1 MLITKKRF
9 DLMEKEKRE
18 LEEKLDHLY
27 SEYEDKK
34 LFFEVFIEKFNKELS
49 ETVEQHEIVNS
60 QHYVMA
66 DMVKKIKDHF
76 DKVNGLSQ
84 HSFDTSKELY
94 LKGED
99 LIQSAKDMVM
109 KSEEGRDS
117 VNKVEKLIVHL
128 GEKLEETYQKM
139 NQLSE
144 RSKEIEVI
152 VSTIKEIAD
161 QTNLLALNAS
171 IEAARAGDQG
181 KGFAVV
187 AKEVRK
193 LAESTAVSTSDISNL
208 THNIQKDIQDTLQ
221 STNSSTGLIRDGI
234 DLSKVTSNKIDF
246 ISAVI
251 HHVESEVNEV
261 IQKIDQQKE
270 FSEQVMNEIT
280 ETTVVFDEANE
291 LILQHIEEASKVDV
305 KLDET
310 MKHVTLFNEQNK

>member
-1 MLITKKRF
+1 MVNEKK
-9 DLMEKEKRE
+9 D
-18 LEEKLDHLY
+18 LEEKLDQLY
-27 SEYEDKK
+27 SEFDDKK
-34 LFFEVFIEKFNKELS
+34 LFFDVFIEKFNKELC

-66 DMVKKIKDHF
+66 DLVKKIKSHF
-76 DKVNGLSQ
+76 DQVNVLSE

-94 LKGED
+94 QKGED
-99 LIQSAKDMVM
+99 LIQSAQDMVI
-109 KSEEGRDS
+109 KSDEGRDS
-117 VNKVEKLIVHL
+117 VNKVERLIVQL

-139 NQLSE
+139 NQLNE

-193 LAESTAVSTSDISNL
+193 LAESTAISTSDISNL

-234 DLSKVTSNKIDF
+234 DLSKDTSNKIDF
-246 ISAVI
+246 ISSVI
-251 HHVESEVNEV
+251 HHVETDVNEV

-310 MKHVTLFNEQNK
+310 RKHVTLFNEQNK